1 MRHTEQR
8 GMTLISWVLVLGI
21 AFLFGVAAMRLVAV
35 YLEYMKISSSL
46 NVVQGEFT
54 GQTPTVSD
62 VRKALA
68 WQFDVTDVHIIKK
81 DDVKIERQ
89 GGSFVMRAQYD
100 HRTPF
105 IANVGFIVAFDKSVQ
120 ITASTQ

>member
-1 MRHTEQR
+1 MRNKQR
-8 GMTLISWVLVLGI
+8 GMTLISWILVLAV
-21 AFLFGVAAMRLVAV
+21 AFLFGVAALRLVPV
-35 YLEYMKISSSL
+35 YLEYLKISSSL
-46 NVVQGEFT
+46 NTVQGEFG

-68 WQFDVTDVHIIKK
+68 RQFDVNDVHVIKK

-89 GGSFVMRAQYD
+89 GGAYVMRAKYD

-105 IANVGFIVAFDKSVQ
+105 IANVDFIVAFDKSVQ
-120 ITASTQ
+120 VNATQ

>member
-1 MRHTEQR
+1 MRHKQR

-21 AFLFGVAAMRLVAV
+21 AFLFGVAALRLVPV

-46 NVVQGEFT
+46 NVVQGEFS
-54 GQTPTVSD
+54 GQTPTVTD

-68 WQFDVTDVHIIKK
+68 RQFDVNDVHIIKK

-89 GGSFVMRAQYD
+89 GGAFVMRAQYD

-120 ITASTQ
+120 ITATQ